1 MLKGFAPRV
10 APMRIATLA
19 ALLSPS
25 TANGTAKLGFD
36 PGTKDCMKCVEAIAA
51 PRFFRDLNSSLVS
64 APLAWKTTF
73 SRQGTSRRFDNV
85 FATRAI
91 ASSVEQTQ
99 ITSESKR
106 AVAKVA
112 AVAPDSRAKTL
123 ERRTESGRSR

>member
-1 MLKGFAPRV
+1 MTKGFALSAV
-10 APMRIATLA
+10 PMRSATLA
-19 ALLSPS
+19 AFLSPS

-36 PGTKDCMKCVEAIAA
+36 PGTKDCMKCVEAMAA

-64 APLAWKTTF
+64 APLAWKTTL

-99 ITSESKR
+99 ITSELNR

-123 ERRTESGRSR
+123 ARRRE